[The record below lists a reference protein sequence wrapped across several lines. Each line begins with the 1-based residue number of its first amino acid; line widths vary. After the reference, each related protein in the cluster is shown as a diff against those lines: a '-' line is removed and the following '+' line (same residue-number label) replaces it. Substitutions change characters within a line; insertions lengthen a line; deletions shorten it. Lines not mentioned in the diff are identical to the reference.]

1 MADAPGGAAASV
13 GDGIAIEPAVGV
25 RVGTVAR
32 REVEIVL
39 PLRTGIGALLDDV
52 EVRGMARAEG
62 LAVL

>member
-39 PLRTGIGALLDDV
+39 PVRTGIGALLNDV
-52 EVRGMARAEG
+52 EMRAIARG
-62 LAVL
+62 LAVF

>member
-39 PLRTGIGALLDDV
+39 PVRTGIGALLNDV
-52 EVRGMARAEG
+52 EMRAMARG
-62 LAVL
+62 LAVF

>member
-32 REVEIVL
+32 QEVEIVL
-39 PLRTGIGALLDDV
+39 PVRTGIGALLNDV
-52 EVRGMARAEG
+52 EMRAMARG
-62 LAVL
+62 

>member
-39 PLRTGIGALLDDV
+39 PVRTGIGALLDDV
-52 EVRGMARAEG
+52 EMRAMARG
-62 LAVL
+62 LAVF